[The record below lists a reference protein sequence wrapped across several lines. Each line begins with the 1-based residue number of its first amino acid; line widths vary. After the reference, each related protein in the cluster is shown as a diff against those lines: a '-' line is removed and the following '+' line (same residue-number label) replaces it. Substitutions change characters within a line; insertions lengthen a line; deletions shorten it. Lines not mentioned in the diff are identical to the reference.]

1 MGCNFSS
8 TVLKAVDLPACCVY
22 QEGKI
27 KQCPRT
33 RAHVLLH
40 SSSRAHGK
48 QSGIRPATHA
58 LPWCKRQL
66 PNLEVCPSW
75 QMWYWTVMQSHWTV
89 LSASGKTNIDNYTR
103 WAFIQ
108 TSKLRCQVK
117 SFLFCVFNSW
127 RSMEPSNPWEPIF
140 VQHIR
145 WLVWPWRRINSCVL
159 VKEQCLV
166 LFPYTAQNEDELT
179 LEEGQTIL
187 IIR

>member
-1 MGCNFSS
+1 MGCHFSS
-8 TVLKAVDLPACCVY
+8 TELKAVDLPACRVY

-48 QSGIRPATHA
+48 QSSLRPATHA

-75 QMWYWTVMQSHWTV
+75 QMWYWTVMQSNWTV

-108 TSKLRCQVK
+108 TSEPRCQVK

-127 RSMEPSNPWEPIF
+127 RSLELF
-140 VQHIR
+140 LQH
-145 WLVWPWRRINSCVL
+145 
-159 VKEQCLV
+159 QGY
-166 LFPYTAQNEDELT
+166 LFLSIILDGLFEDEEELT
-179 LEEGQTIL
+179 VVF
-187 IIR
+187 